1 MSAASPKGAD
11 STTRSVRG
19 TLAGTLVFLAA
30 AGGVALTQPRLAR
43 IAHTAG
49 DREDVYALPP
59 PAQLRAA
66 TLGWD
71 AAAVDLLWATMLVQ
85 YGSHWQDHREFTDG
99 VRYAEDILA
108 IEPTYEPLY
117 RYIDALLIYRP
128 LQGTASDARAAR
140 AIFERGTRERPFD
153 GRLWRDYGQFLAFV
167 APSLLTEPAEQKAW
181 RETGASAMVHAAE
194 LGGDVETAL
203 AAAGVMS
210 KAGQR
215 DAQVRFLKKAY
226 ALTADPSMAP
236 QHEQIGRQLAA
247 LLGQELD
254 DQADVVAR
262 AIHERWQRD
271 MPAVSRDDYL
281 LLGPAV
287 DTARCAGLAGA
298 DDPACAREMPEAP
311 PPTSP

>member
-1 MSAASPKGAD
+1 V
-11 STTRSVRG
+11 TRG
-19 TLAGTLVFLAA
+19 TLLGTLLFLVA

-43 IAHTAG
+43 VAHAAG

-59 PAQLRAA
+59 PEQLRAA

-71 AAAVDLLWATMLVQ
+71 AAAVDLLWATLLVQ
-85 YGSHWQDHREFTDG
+85 YGSHWQEHHEFTDG
-99 VRYAEDILA
+99 ARYAEDILA

-117 RYIDALLIYRP
+117 RYIDAILIYRP
-128 LQGTASDARAAR
+128 MQGTASDARAAR

-153 GRLWRDYGQFLAFV
+153 ARLWRDYGEFLAFV
-167 APSLLTEPAEQKAW
+167 APSFITEPAEQKAW

-194 LGGDVETAL
+194 LGGDVGTAL

-210 KAGQR
+210 DAGQR
-215 DAQVRFLKKAY
+215 DAQIRFLKKAY
-226 ALTADPSMAP
+226 ALTADPSTAA

-247 LLGQELD
+247 LLGEELD
-254 DQADVVAR
+254 DEADNLMR
-262 AIHERWQRD
+262 AIDERWQRE

-298 DDPACAREMPEAP
+298 DDVTCARELPEP
-311 PPTSP
+311 PVTSP